1 VYANI
6 ATGVWRKTKF
16 VRFRSVAKDSNN
28 IPIDTVRNNL
38 ASCAI
43 NVGGLLALAVVFST
57 NIGYLP
63 DTATHRVKA
72 ITHKSRNSATGQV
85 PRLTWV

>member
-1 VYANI
+1 MFANI

-28 IPIDTVRNNL
+28 KPIDTVRYNL
-38 ASCAI
+38 ASFAI
-43 NVGGLLALAVVFST
+43 NVGGLLALAAVFST
-57 NIGYLP
+57 DIGYLP

-72 ITHKSRNSATGQV
+72 ITQKSCNSATGLV
-85 PRLTWV
+85 